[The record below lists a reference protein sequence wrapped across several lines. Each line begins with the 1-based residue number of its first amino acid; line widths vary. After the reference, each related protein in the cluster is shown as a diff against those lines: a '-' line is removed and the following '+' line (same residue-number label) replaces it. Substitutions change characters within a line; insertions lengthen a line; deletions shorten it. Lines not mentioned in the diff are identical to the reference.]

1 MFKQLPYEFEGVHL
15 LAPGKEERYSYLDNG
30 NEIGTIHLYMDNNSL
45 YIDLLEVKEH
55 HQKQGFGTR
64 IVQALFTHFPQIDTV
79 WGLSSE
85 SIMEGFWSKQQGF
98 RFVGEG
104 HDEME
109 GYLIFEIT
117 KP

>member
-1 MFKQLPYEFEGVHL
+1 MFKQLPYEPKGIHL
-15 LAPGKEERYSYLDNG
+15 FASGKEEKYAYFSNG
-30 NEIGTIHLYMDNNSL
+30 KEIGNLYVFIDNNSL
-45 YIDLLEVKEH
+45 YIDLLEVKEQY
-55 HQKQGFGTR
+55 QKQGFGTS
-64 IVQALFTHFPQIDTV
+64 IVQALFTHFPQIDIV

-98 RFVGEG
+98 QFFGEG